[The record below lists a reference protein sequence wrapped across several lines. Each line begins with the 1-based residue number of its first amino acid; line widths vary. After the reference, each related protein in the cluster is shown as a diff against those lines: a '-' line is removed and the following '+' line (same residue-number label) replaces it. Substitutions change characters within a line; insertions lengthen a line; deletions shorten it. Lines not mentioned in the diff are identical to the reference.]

1 MEEPGF
7 LTFFPIPPSFA
18 LSRARCKALL
28 KNTSLDV
35 QPSSPS
41 SVCELLAPFVD
52 LGLTRCIVNPSFS
65 LILGSGLSI
74 HSLCLPQLHLGLAFP
89 QPEPCDHRPGAG
101 EGCET
106 EAMANLS
113 EQCYGLWTH
122 HQLQV
127 AISF

>member
-18 LSRARCKALL
+18 LSRARCEALL

-35 QPSSPS
+35 QLSSPS

-52 LGLTRCIVNPSFS
+52 LGLTHCIVNPSFS

-89 QPEPCDHRPGAG
+89 QPEPCDHRPGAE

-106 EAMANLS
+106 AAMANLS